1 MKHRTSK
8 VTLTAL
14 FAVIIAFC
22 AWISVPTPLSVPI
35 TLQVLGVA
43 ISGFLLGAKQ
53 GTVCTAIYIL
63 MGAVG
68 LPVFSFFQGGI
79 GVLSSANGGFVFGFL
94 ILSFCCGVSTLCK
107 LKFVMPLIGILLCH
121 TVGILQFMI
130 VTGGS
135 LWGAIL
141 TASLPFILKD
151 IILVWLAGSLKK
163 RIRLEDYL

>member
-1 MKHRTSK
+1 LR
-8 VTLTAL
+8 
-14 FAVIIAFC
+14 C
-22 AWISVPTPLSVPI
+22 
-35 TLQVLGVA
+35 
-43 ISGFLLGAKQ
+43 
-53 GTVCTAIYIL
+53 
-63 MGAVG
+63 
-68 LPVFSFFQGGI
+68 FSFFQGGI

-121 TVGILQFMI
+121 TVGIIQFMI
-130 VTGGS
+130 VTGRS